1 MTALGGPGA
10 PDRGGPAGLP
20 GSRSRRRSDDRGS
33 ALRSTLV
40 ALGSTV
46 LVFGVIVSIVVN
58 SPGWPAVQ
66 SSFFDKDIFWS
77 SLPGIASAFLVNVQL
92 FLIAEVLILVL
103 ALGLAV
109 VRSSTSSVLFPARL
123 MATIYVDTFRAL
135 PGVLVIYILG
145 FGIPGLNLPGV
156 PTDPFLYAVV
166 ALTLIYSA
174 YVSEVYRAGIAS
186 IHPSQAAAARSLG
199 LSQAQALRHVVLPQ
213 AIRRVVPPLLNDFIG
228 LQKDTVLVSYIGV
241 IEIFRQSQ
249 IVEAA
254 NFNFTPYLAVALVF
268 LVVTIPL
275 ARLTDWLV
283 AREARRGR
291 GGVSGSATQVAS
303 ALGRARGG
311 QAAP

>member
-1 MTALGGPGA
+1 MTALGGPGT
-10 PDRGGPAGLP
+10 PDRGGLSSLP
-20 GSRSRRRSDDRGS
+20 GSRARRRNDDRGS

-40 ALGSTV
+40 ALVSTV
-46 LVFGVIVSIVVN
+46 LVFGVIVYVAVN

-66 SSFFDKDIFWS
+66 ASFFDKDIFWS
-77 SLPGIASAFLVNVQL
+77 SLPDIALAFLVNVQL

-103 ALGLAV
+103 ALLLAV
-109 VRSSTSSVLFPARL
+109 ARSSTSAVLFPVRL
-123 MATIYVDTFRAL
+123 MATIYVDVFRAV

-145 FGIPGLNLPGV
+145 FGIPGLNLPGI
-156 PTDPFLYAVV
+156 PTDPFLYAIF

-186 IHPSQAAAARSLG
+186 IHPSQTAAARSLG

-249 IVEAA
+249 IIESA

-268 LVVTIPL
+268 LVVTIPM
-275 ARLTDWLV
+275 ARFTDWLILRQV
-283 AREARRGR
+283 RQER
-291 GGVSGSATQVAS
+291 GGGTALATLAGTPASGAGAV
-303 ALGRARGG
+303 R
-311 QAAP
+311 